1 MNAQL
6 EVGGDS
12 VLERSCALVLE
23 LGTLVPRDRVLE
35 IRERGAVPQ
44 GQRLS
49 QELRRRRRRLTV
61 RFFDQPL
68 ESFDVER
75 ARLDDDQV
83 TRSSRDDGVATQ
95 RFPELRN
102 VDLQRSRSRVGRRAV
117 PERVDQAV
125 ARDNAVR
132 LQEEKGEQRALL
144 RAAKAEQ
151 PAALDDLQRT
161 EDPELD
167 ARLRPPLATL

>member
-6 EVGGDS
+6 EVGGDP
-12 VLERSCALVLE
+12 VLERGCALVLE
-23 LGTLVPRDRVLE
+23 LGALVPRDRVLE

-49 QELRRRRRRLTV
+49 QELRGRRRRLTV

-75 ARLDDDQV
+75 ARLDDDKV

-102 VDLQRSRSRVGRRAV
+102 VDLQRSRSRFGRCAV
-117 PERVDQAV
+117 PERVDQAI
-125 ARDNAVR
+125 ARDDAVR
-132 LQEEKGEQRALL
+132 VQEEKREQRALL